1 MNTHRIKCKNDHC
14 DKALN
19 VEHIDGS
26 EPILFC
32 SQVCLNSYL
41 SENQIL
47 NPNLNYEDPKEVRM
61 VVKNLLTQ
69 TKRLQNEIE
78 DLRKVRKTYFGLFKD
93 YVLKDEVYKRKWTF
107 EDEANE

>member
-1 MNTHRIKCKNDHC
+1 M
-14 DKALN
+14 
-19 VEHIDGS
+19 
-26 EPILFC
+26 
-32 SQVCLNSYL
+32 
-41 SENQIL
+41 